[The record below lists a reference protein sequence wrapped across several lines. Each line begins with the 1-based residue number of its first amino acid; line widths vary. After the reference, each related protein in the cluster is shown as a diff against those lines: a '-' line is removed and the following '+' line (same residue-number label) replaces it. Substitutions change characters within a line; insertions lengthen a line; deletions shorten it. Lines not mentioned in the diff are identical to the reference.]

1 MSSMNMKI
9 FAFAMLPAIAAW
21 STAPKATLRSLFD
34 RTSTDDVLADPISK
48 QPLRAEVTVVGGLR
62 RERCVSQDGIRYPV
76 NRLYAD
82 LVPTSGRSEES
93 LTIGIDELREEL
105 VDAWGSRVQTG
116 LFRSPLTAFLYE
128 RGWRQN
134 FKAAGFPGIDVEFN
148 EVQRWFRPA
157 AGGVVV
163 DMSCGSGLMTR
174 RLVKSS
180 VYGRVLALDYSE
192 AMLQETARRVQ
203 EEGVSTKAL
212 TLCRADVAA
221 LPLRPTSIDAM
232 HAGAAMHC
240 WPRLEEGLR
249 QIRQVLRPGGLFYAT
264 TFLQG
269 AYGSGMPRQTGGSS
283 FRFFRDADELRL
295 LLVDAGFEPSS
306 VTVRIEGRGCAVI
319 KAVAP
324 ALTSPSTLAPEEVT
338 MEELVSVEAAAEMV
352 ASPPLVD
359 TEPKAADDEAEGVN
373 RFFENLD

>member
-1 MSSMNMKI
+1 MS
-9 FAFAMLPAIAAW
+9 
-21 STAPKATLRSLFD
+21 
-34 RTSTDDVLADPISK
+34 
-48 QPLRAEVTVVGGLR
+48 Q
-62 RERCVSQDGIRYPV
+62 
-76 NRLYAD
+76 
-82 LVPTSGRSEES
+82 
-93 LTIGIDELREEL
+93 
-105 VDAWGSRVQTG
+105 
-116 LFRSPLTAFLYE
+116 
-128 RGWRQN
+128 
-134 FKAAGFPGIDVEFN
+134 
-148 EVQRWFRPA
+148 
-157 AGGVVV
+157 
-163 DMSCGSGLMTR
+163 
-174 RLVKSS
+174 
-180 VYGRVLALDYSE
+180 
-192 AMLQETARRVQ
+192 MLQETARRVQ

>member
-1 MSSMNMKI
+1 
-9 FAFAMLPAIAAW
+9 
-21 STAPKATLRSLFD
+21 
-34 RTSTDDVLADPISK
+34 
-48 QPLRAEVTVVGGLR
+48 
-62 RERCVSQDGIRYPV
+62 
-76 NRLYAD
+76 
-82 LVPTSGRSEES
+82 
-93 LTIGIDELREEL
+93 
-105 VDAWGSRVQTG
+105 
-116 LFRSPLTAFLYE
+116 
-128 RGWRQN
+128 
-134 FKAAGFPGIDVEFN
+134 
-148 EVQRWFRPA
+148 
-157 AGGVVV
+157 
-163 DMSCGSGLMTR
+163 
-174 RLVKSS
+174 
-180 VYGRVLALDYSE
+180 
-192 AMLQETARRVQ
+192 MLQETARRVQ

-240 WPRLEEGLR
+240 WPRLEESLR

-283 FRFFRDADELRL
+283 FRFFRDADELRQ

-338 MEELVSVEAAAEMV
+338 MEELVAVKAAAEMV

-359 TEPKAADDEAEGVN
+359 TEPKAADDEAEIEGRVN